1 MARPREFDP
10 QVALQSAIQ
19 VFWEKGYYDTSV
31 DEVVK
36 RSGVAKYGIYN
47 TFGPKRELFKKVL
60 KQYATDRH
68 QDIQTPI
75 RRSVASL
82 PEIHE
87 FFAQVPHQ
95 ITQSDYPHGCLVCS
109 TGVEVG
115 QRDPDINTFVKDFF
129 ADIAKVLKGCLSRAV
144 KKGELTSQEDIDD
157 LANYLVTEFRCALML
172 ARSGHTAQDIQQH
185 LKLALRVLQ

>member
-10 QVALQSAIQ
+10 QVALQAAIQ

-36 RSGVAKYGIYN
+36 RSGVSKYGIYG

-68 QDIQTPI
+68 QDIQSPI
-75 RRSVASL
+75 RRSGASL

-87 FFAQVPHQ
+87 FFEQVPYQ

-109 TGVEVG
+109 TGVEVA
-115 QRDPDINTFVKDFF
+115 QRDPEINTFVKDFF
-129 ADIAKVLKGCLSRAV
+129 ADIAKVLKGCLNRAV
-144 KKGELTSQEDIDD
+144 KQEELTTPEEIDD

-172 ARSGHTAQDIQQH
+172 ARSGHTTQEIQQH

>member
-10 QVALQSAIQ
+10 QIALQAAIQ

-60 KQYATDRH
+60 KQYAIDRH
-68 QDIQTPI
+68 QDIQHPI
-75 RRSVASL
+75 RQPGAAL
-82 PEIHE
+82 PEIYE
-87 FFAQVPHQ
+87 FFEQVPPQ

-109 TGVEVG
+109 TGIEVG
-115 QRDPDINTFVKDFF
+115 QRDLEINTFVKDFF
-129 ADIAKVLKGCLSRAV
+129 ADIAKVLKGCLTRAV
-144 KKGELTSQEDIDD
+144 KQGELTTQGKIDD
-157 LANYLVTEFRCALML
+157 LAN
-172 ARSGHTAQDIQQH
+172 
-185 LKLALRVLQ
+185 